1 MENMTNRIN
10 AKLVNNKKDY
20 LKCNIKNKLYV
31 VPNIWQ

>member
-20 LKCNIKNKLYV
+20 LKCNIKLYV